1 MAFTFIDQSVVH
13 WSSLSRVVCS
23 LFWARIRESSEQIS
37 AKSSAYWTALTFGDV
52 VLIRSFRNIRK
63 RLGERTPPWG
73 TPYLNEA
80 VLLVLYFPLRKTF
93 AFLM

>member
-63 RLGERTPPWG
+63 RLGERSPPWG
-73 TPYLNEA
+73 TPCLNEA
-80 VLLVLYFPLRKTF
+80 VLLYFPFRQTF
-93 AFLM
+93 AFLL